1 MFNAQKE
8 QKTNNK
14 RKLFLSTES
23 IKFFSEDD
31 KQNHSRRKD
40 ILFGSPRLRSSPII
54 SVCDN

>member
-40 ILFGSPRLRSSPII
+40 ILF
-54 SVCDN
+54 